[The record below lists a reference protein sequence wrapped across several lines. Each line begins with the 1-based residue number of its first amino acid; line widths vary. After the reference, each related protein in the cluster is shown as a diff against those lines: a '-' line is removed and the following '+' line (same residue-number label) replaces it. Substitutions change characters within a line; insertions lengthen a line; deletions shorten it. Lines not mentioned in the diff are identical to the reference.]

1 MLSITTISPKQGEAY
16 YKEENYYSKEEAKKH
31 SGWFGRGAETFG
43 LSGNVEAEDF
53 KNLLHGKSPDGK
65 QSLLGKKVD
74 PEKHRAGADMTF
86 SAPKSLSIAA
96 LVGGDERLVEAHRNA
111 VKHALQVT
119 EQRYAQAR
127 IMTNEGRIE
136 TNTGNLV
143 VAQFHHN
150 TSRAKDPQLHTHCVV
165 MNATQLENGKWRAL
179 HNDQLYR
186 QKMLVG
192 QIYRNEL
199 AAQVQKLG
207 YGIEQ
212 KEGGLFEIEGY
223 TQEQLE
229 LFSKRSVQIKALVG
243 ESATSREKE
252 IAALINRPSKGKE
265 IPQEQL
271 REYWQLQCNAVIG
284 FQHPQPLTSTQA
296 RTSQSTS
303 AADQAI
309 EIAIKHCSERNVNF
323 KREDVEK
330 FALTEVG
337 QYSWTELQ
345 AALNR
350 NGDLLK
356 AKDNQHTTQT
366 ALQRELDTINLVS
379 QGQGRK
385 SAIAHPEAVES
396 YLENKSLTQGQREA
410 IALAAT
416 TKDQFVAWQGVA
428 GAGKTYALNEFKQI
442 AESKGHT
449 IKGYAPSSE
458 AAKVLGEEVGIESNT
473 VARLLVSKKPEKS
486 ESKQIWVV
494 DEAGLLSAKDAH
506 ALLKRATDEQARVV
520 LVGDTR
526 QLSAVEAGNPF
537 KSLQRAGM
545 QTAYLNQSLRQK
557 VEDLQQAVDLVADGK
572 ITEGIKRLEAS
583 DLKREGRI
591 EIVPNQD
598 ERSRKLAAD
607 YLNLTSKQRREALIL
622 AGTNKERLAIT
633 DEIRSALKAEGSLGT
648 EAKLTQLKAKDLT
661 SVQMRFA
668 HHYQVKDVMMP
679 LRDYKCL
686 GLKKGEL
693 YTVAN
698 KSKDLL
704 TLQASDGSTKT
715 VDPAKFKKAVY
726 EREQIEIADG
736 DRLRWTKNNKELE
749 RRNGQEFTVT
759 AIEGNTATIAYESGK
774 TEQVDLTHA
783 QHLDHA
789 LVSTT
794 YSSQG
799 KTADRVLVALSNDC
813 TLGKESFY
821 VGISRAKYDL
831 RIYAESSKAL
841 IEKSL
846 ISRANKNPLEVLEED
861 HEKVKDNLRQ
871 KLAKINSSLLIKTDI
886 INTKTLAIPELEQHN
901 QQEIVRIKR

>member
-16 YKEENYYSKEEAKKH
+16 YKQENYYSKEEAKKH
-31 SGWFGRGAETFG
+31 SEWFGRSAETFG
-43 LSGNVEAEDF
+43 LSGNVESEDF
-53 KNLLHGKSPDGK
+53 KNLLHGKSPNGK

-74 PEKHRAGADMTF
+74 PEKHRAGVDMTF
-86 SAPKSLSIAA
+86 SAPKSLSVAA
-96 LVGGDERLVEAHRNA
+96 LVGGNERLIEAHRNA
-111 VKHALQVT
+111 VKHALEVIQ
-119 EQRYAQAR
+119 ERYAQAR
-127 IMTNEGRIE
+127 IMTAEGRSA
-136 TNTGNLV
+136 TNTGNLI

-165 MNATQLENGKWRAL
+165 INATRLENGDWRAL
-179 HNDQLYR
+179 HNDQLYK
-186 QKMLVG
+186 QKMLLG

-199 AAQVQKLG
+199 AASVQKLG
-207 YGIEQ
+207 YEIEQ
-212 KEGGLFEIEGY
+212 KEDGLFEIKGY

-229 LFSKRSVQIKALVG
+229 VFSKRSVQIKALVG
-243 ESATSREKE
+243 ENASSREKE

-271 REYWQLQCNAVIG
+271 HEYWQLQAEAVMG
-284 FQHPQPLTSTQA
+284 FQHPQPQTSTQTK
-296 RTSQSTS
+296 TSRSTS
-303 AADQAI
+303 AADRAI
-309 EIAIKHCSERNVNF
+309 EIAIEHCSERSVNF

-330 FALTEVG
+330 FVLAYVG

-345 AALNR
+345 SALNR

-356 AKDNQHTTQT
+356 ALDNEHTTQT
-366 ALQRELDTINLVS
+366 ALRRELDTINLVDR
-379 QGQGRK
+379 GQGKK

-416 TKDQFVAWQGVA
+416 TQDQFIAWQGVA
-428 GAGKTYALNEFKQI
+428 GAGKTYALDEFKQI
-442 AESKGHT
+442 AQSKGYT

-506 ALLKRATDEQARVV
+506 ALLKRATDEQARVI

-572 ITEGIKRLEAS
+572 IAEGIKRLETS

-591 EIVPNQD
+591 EIVSDQD
-598 ERSRKLAAD
+598 ERSRRIATDYMKL
-607 YLNLTSKQRREALIL
+607 TPEQRQKTLIL

-633 DEIRSALKAEGSLGT
+633 KEIRQALKLEGSLGE
-648 EAKLTQLKAKDLT
+648 EAEVTQLKAKDLT
-661 SVQMRFA
+661 SVQMRFS
-668 HHYQVKDVMMP
+668 HHYQTDDVVMP
-679 LRDYKCL
+679 LRDYKRL
-686 GLKKGEL
+686 DLKKGEL
-693 YTVAN
+693 YTVVN
-698 KSKDLL
+698 KNKDSL
-704 TLQASDGSTKT
+704 TLQTSDGSTKT
-715 VDPAKFKKAVY
+715 VDPAKFRKAVY
-726 EREQIEIADG
+726 EREQIEIATG
-736 DRLRWTKNNKELE
+736 DRLRWTKNDRELE

-759 AIEGNTATIAYESGK
+759 AIKGNTARIAYHSGK
-774 TEQVDLTHA
+774 TEQINLNHA
-783 QHLDHA
+783 QHLDRD

-799 KTADRVLVALSNDC
+799 KTAERVLVSVSNDR

-831 RIYAESSKAL
+831 RIYAESSEAL
-841 IEKSL
+841 IEKAQS
-846 ISRANKNPLEVLEED
+846 SRAKKNPLEVIEKE
-861 HEKVKDNLRQ
+861 HEKAKADFRSGLSKLNSNAGVKADISSA
-871 KLAKINSSLLIKTDI
+871 KLSE
-886 INTKTLAIPELEQHN
+886 IPELEQQN
-901 QQEIVRIKR
+901 LGIRR